1 MDGDVGEDLG
11 LGFERIWEKLREIWE
26 EDEENG

>member
-1 MDGDVGEDLG
+1 MYGDLGVDLG